1 MAKRILVPIV
11 PDVTAAY
18 TPAAISA
25 ARIARKTAGVIR
37 LACLM
42 PLPPPRVDDQDRVV
56 SDTEREMVRLT
67 AQAETRLQ
75 AMAAEME
82 GVPVE
87 MVIRFGRPRVE
98 LGREV
103 EVFEPDL
110 VALATP
116 LGSGAGSRL
125 RAWLLRRSAIA
136 SNVPVALLPLPMP
149 DAGAR
154 SSGAVVAP
162 ALR

>member
-1 MAKRILVPIV
+1 MAKRILVPLV
-11 PDVTAAY
+11 SNVTADY
-18 TPAAISA
+18 SRAAVSA
-25 ARIARKTAGVIR
+25 ARIARKTGGLIR

-56 SDTEREMVRLT
+56 SDTEREMERLA
-67 AQAETRLQ
+67 AQAETRLR
-75 AMAAEME
+75 AMIAEME

-98 LGREV
+98 LLREV

-110 VALATP
+110 VALPTP
-116 LGSGAGSRL
+116 LASGAGSRL
-125 RAWLLRRSAIA
+125 RAWLLRRAAIA
-136 SNVPVALLPLPMP
+136 SRVPVALLPLPM
-149 DAGAR
+149 AGA
-154 SSGAVVAP
+154 GAPSRGTMVAP